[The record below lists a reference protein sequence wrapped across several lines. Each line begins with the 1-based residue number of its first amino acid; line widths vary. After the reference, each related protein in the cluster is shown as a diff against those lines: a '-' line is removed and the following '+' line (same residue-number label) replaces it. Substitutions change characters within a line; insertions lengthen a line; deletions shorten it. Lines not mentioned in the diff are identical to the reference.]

1 MTTLLTAGDGSEEDF
16 REYLA
21 TPIRW
26 SAFLPTWKPPGA
38 AIYFSLDQLFH
49 LKTQVGVSGTPV
61 TGESPGATCQ
71 PGKTVGPHHRWVV
84 LLFVTTWFLKVSKQA
99 KWVMHCFAFEKDN
112 FSRWRESPS
121 WSGENCFEKSTPE
134 TGRKVSCEEY
144 NFDRPKCIRNE

>member
-61 TGESPGATCQ
+61 TGESPGGPCQ
-71 PGKTVGPHHRWVV
+71 PGQAVGPHHRWIV
-84 LLFVTTWFLKVSKQA
+84 FLS
-99 KWVMHCFAFEKDN
+99 
-112 FSRWRESPS
+112 S
-121 WSGENCFEKSTPE
+121 
-134 TGRKVSCEEY
+134 SCEHGSFKVD
-144 NFDRPKCIRNE
+144 NRTFQDDGRARVAVGKTVLKNHLLRPEGRWAVRRLILIALNASEMNKSNAPEPRYW